1 MWATSNTMPTKV
13 KTRLPRKHVSNNS
26 SRWRL
31 LNTTPTAS
39 TPLWRSSTC
48 CRPASSHTQR
58 DTSLS
63 KRNSF
68 SRFSTTVL
76 PMCQTVRF
84 ISTWKN
90 TTRNTTTACSPAATS
105 TMCAMPAASST
116 AWAKS
121 ATRSTSRFGRKPSR
135 NTLCAGRR
143 PGAMVSP
150 VGTANAPRWA
160 VNISAPTSTSTV
172 AAWTSC
178 SRTMNAKSRRLW
190 LRKATRW

>member
-39 TPLWRSSTC
+39 TPLWRSS
-48 CRPASSHTQR
+48 
-58 DTSLS
+58 
-63 KRNSF
+63 KWNSF

-105 TMCAMPAASST
+105 TMCATPAASST

-121 ATRSTSRFGRKPSR
+121 ATRSTSRSGRKPSP
-135 NTLCAGRR
+135 NTSCAGRR
-143 PGAMVSP
+143 LGAMVSP

-178 SRTMNAKSRRLW
+178 SRTTNAKSRRLW
-190 LRKATRW
+190 LRRATRW